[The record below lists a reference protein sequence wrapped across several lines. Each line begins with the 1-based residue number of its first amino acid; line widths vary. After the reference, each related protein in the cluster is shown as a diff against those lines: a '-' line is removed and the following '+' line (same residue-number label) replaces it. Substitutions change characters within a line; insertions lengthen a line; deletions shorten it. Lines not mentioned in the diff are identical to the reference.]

1 LKVWT
6 YVITVDAG
14 AAPNFEHGL
23 TTLTVCKPRIRKAA
37 ERGDLVL
44 AFNSSKLN
52 PDEPHSV
59 RWAGLVTEVV
69 SLEDYWTDKRF
80 EGKKPGKSPKPDN
93 IYRPTGTGELKQ
105 VSNTTHGPQDFARD
119 VNGENALVLSP
130 TWYFGPEVAVLPA
143 SFNLRMIGGRR
154 GHRCIPITDRTWSNL
169 ERWLNLNV
177 PNSNLL
183 KSFSARAS
191 RCSPPHSNNIACAD

>member
-1 LKVWT
+1 MKVWT

-93 IYRPTGTGELKQ
+93 IYRPTRTGELKQ

-169 ERWLNLNV
+169 ERWLNVNV
-177 PNSNLL
+177 PSSSSL
-183 KSFSARAS
+183 KSLSAGAS
-191 RCSPPHSNNIACAD
+191 RCSPRSNNVACVN